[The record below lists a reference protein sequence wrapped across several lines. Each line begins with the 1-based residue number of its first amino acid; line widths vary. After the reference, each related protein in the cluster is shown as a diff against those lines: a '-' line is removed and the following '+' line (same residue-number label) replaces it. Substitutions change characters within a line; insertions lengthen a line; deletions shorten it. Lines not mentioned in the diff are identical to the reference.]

1 MKQLNT
7 ATELLAYL
15 DDFSIPFSLNEEHA
29 QVLLDYMEGSAY
41 GLHVDEKGQL
51 YWVDLEG
58 EQIEEI
64 TMDEVTFLACE
75 WNNEFILDSRQRLEE
90 KAGSSEEREIIDRI
104 KQLKKDERLLD
115 DIYEQ
120 TSLWKQVNQKATP
133 GKKNSNASCMRL
145 LPSPSTFF
153 WISMP

>member
-75 WNNEFILDSRQRLEE
+75 WNNEFILDSRQRLDE

-133 GKKNSNASCMRL
+133 AKKNSR
-145 LPSPSTFF
+145 
-153 WISMP
+153 

>member
-29 QVLLDYMEGSAY
+29 QVLLGYMEGSAY

-133 GKKNSNASCMRL
+133 AKKNSR
-145 LPSPSTFF
+145 
-153 WISMP
+153 

>member
-120 TSLWKQVNQKATP
+120 TSLWKQVNQKVTP
-133 GKKNSNASCMRL
+133 AKKNSR
-145 LPSPSTFF
+145 
-153 WISMP
+153 

>member
-120 TSLWKQVNQKATP
+120 TSLWKQVNQKATTA
-133 GKKNSNASCMRL
+133 KKNSR
-145 LPSPSTFF
+145 
-153 WISMP
+153 

>member
-15 DDFSIPFSLNEEHA
+15 DDFSIPFLLNEEHA

-90 KAGSSEEREIIDRI
+90 KAGTSEAREIIDRI
-104 KQLKKDERLLD
+104 KQLKKDEAVRR
-115 DIYEQ
+115 Y
-120 TSLWKQVNQKATP
+120 
-133 GKKNSNASCMRL
+133 M
-145 LPSPSTFF
+145 
-153 WISMP
+153 

>member
-15 DDFSIPFSLNEEHA
+15 DDFSIPFSQNEEHA

-133 GKKNSNASCMRL
+133 AKKNSR
-145 LPSPSTFF
+145 
-153 WISMP
+153 

>member
-1 MKQLNT
+1 LKQLNT

-29 QVLLDYMEGSAY
+29 QVLLGYMEGSAY
-41 GLHVDEKGQL
+41 GLYADEKGQL

-58 EQIEEI
+58 DQIEEI

-90 KAGSSEEREIIDRI
+90 KAGTSEAREIIDRI

-115 DIYEQ
+115 EIFEQ

-133 GKKNSNASCMRL
+133 AKKNSR
-145 LPSPSTFF
+145 
-153 WISMP
+153 

>member
-75 WNNEFILDSRQRLEE
+75 WNNEFILDSRQRLED

-133 GKKNSNASCMRL
+133 AKKNSR
-145 LPSPSTFF
+145 
-153 WISMP
+153 

>member
-1 MKQLNT
+1 MKQLNM

-133 GKKNSNASCMRL
+133 AKKNSR
-145 LPSPSTFF
+145 
-153 WISMP
+153 

>member
-90 KAGSSEEREIIDRI
+90 KAGSSEEREIIDRR

-133 GKKNSNASCMRL
+133 AKKNSR
-145 LPSPSTFF
+145 
-153 WISMP
+153 

>member
-133 GKKNSNASCMRL
+133 AKKNSR
-145 LPSPSTFF
+145 
-153 WISMP
+153 

>member
-133 GKKNSNASCMRL
+133 GKKNSR
-145 LPSPSTFF
+145 
-153 WISMP
+153 

>member
-120 TSLWKQVNQKATP
+120 TSLWKQVNQKDRMNY
-133 GKKNSNASCMRL
+133 GKKGMIWDELKHLEN
-145 LPSPSTFF
+145 
-153 WISMP
+153 

>member
-133 GKKNSNASCMRL
+133 AKKNSS
-145 LPSPSTFF
+145 
-153 WISMP
+153 

>member
-120 TSLWKQVNQKATP
+120 TSLWKQVNQNATP
-133 GKKNSNASCMRL
+133 AKKNSR
-145 LPSPSTFF
+145 
-153 WISMP
+153 

>member
-15 DDFSIPFSLNEEHA
+15 DDFSIPFSLNEDHA

-133 GKKNSNASCMRL
+133 AKKNSR
-145 LPSPSTFF
+145 
-153 WISMP
+153 

>member
-120 TSLWKQVNQKATP
+120 TSLWKQKATP
-133 GKKNSNASCMRL
+133 AKKNSR
-145 LPSPSTFF
+145 
-153 WISMP
+153 

>member
-15 DDFSIPFSLNEEHA
+15 DDFSIPFSLNQEHA

-120 TSLWKQVNQKATP
+120 TSLWKQVN
-133 GKKNSNASCMRL
+133 SR
-145 LPSPSTFF
+145 
-153 WISMP
+153 

>member
-41 GLHVDEKGQL
+41 GLDVDEKGQL

-133 GKKNSNASCMRL
+133 AKKNSR
-145 LPSPSTFF
+145 
-153 WISMP
+153 

>member
-41 GLHVDEKGQL
+41 GLHVYEKGQL

-90 KAGSSEEREIIDRI
+90 KAGSSEERELIDRI

-120 TSLWKQVNQKATP
+120 TSLWKQLNQKATP
-133 GKKNSNASCMRL
+133 AKKNSR
-145 LPSPSTFF
+145 
-153 WISMP
+153 

>member
-29 QVLLDYMEGSAY
+29 QVLLGYMEGSAY
-41 GLHVDEKGQL
+41 GLYADEKGQL

-90 KAGSSEEREIIDRI
+90 KAGTSEAREIIDSI

-133 GKKNSNASCMRL
+133 AKKNSR
-145 LPSPSTFF
+145 
-153 WISMP
+153 

>member
-15 DDFSIPFSLNEEHA
+15 DDFSIPFSLNEDHA

-41 GLHVDEKGQL
+41 GLHVDDKGQL

-58 EQIEEI
+58 AQIEEI
-64 TMDEVTFLACE
+64 TMDEVTFLACD
-75 WNNEFILDSRQRLEE
+75 WNNEFILDSRKRLEE
-90 KAGSSEEREIIDRI
+90 KAGTSEAREIIDRI
-104 KQLKKDERLLD
+104 KQLKEDERLLD

-120 TSLWKQVNQKATP
+120 TSLWKQVKNQKATP
-133 GKKNSNASCMRL
+133 AKKNSR
-145 LPSPSTFF
+145 
-153 WISMP
+153 

>member
-7 ATELLAYL
+7 ATDLLAYL

-133 GKKNSNASCMRL
+133 AKKNSR
-145 LPSPSTFF
+145 
-153 WISMP
+153 

>member
-29 QVLLDYMEGSAY
+29 QVLLGYMEGSAY
-41 GLHVDEKGQL
+41 GLYADEKGQL

-58 EQIEEI
+58 DQIEEI

-90 KAGSSEEREIIDRI
+90 KAGTSEAREIIDRI

-115 DIYEQ
+115 EIFEQ

-133 GKKNSNASCMRL
+133 AKKKSR
-145 LPSPSTFF
+145 
-153 WISMP
+153 

>member
-90 KAGSSEEREIIDRI
+90 KAGSSEERD
-104 KQLKKDERLLD
+104 KTAKKKDERLLD

-133 GKKNSNASCMRL
+133 AKKNSR
-145 LPSPSTFF
+145 
-153 WISMP
+153 

>member
-90 KAGSSEEREIIDRI
+90 KAGSNEEREIIDRI

-133 GKKNSNASCMRL
+133 AKKNSR
-145 LPSPSTFF
+145 
-153 WISMP
+153 

>member
-15 DDFSIPFSLNEEHA
+15 DDFSIPFSLNEDHA

-64 TMDEVTFLACE
+64 TLDEVTFLACD

-133 GKKNSNASCMRL
+133 AKKNSR
-145 LPSPSTFF
+145 
-153 WISMP
+153 

>member
-58 EQIEEI
+58 EQIEEN
-64 TMDEVTFLACE
+64 TMDEVTLLACE

-133 GKKNSNASCMRL
+133 AKKNSR
-145 LPSPSTFF
+145 
-153 WISMP
+153 

>member
-64 TMDEVTFLACE
+64 TMDEVTFIACE

-133 GKKNSNASCMRL
+133 AKKNSR
-145 LPSPSTFF
+145 
-153 WISMP
+153 

>member
-133 GKKNSNASCMRL
+133 AKKNSRC
-145 LPSPSTFF
+145 
-153 WISMP
+153 

>member
-133 GKKNSNASCMRL
+133 AKKNFR
-145 LPSPSTFF
+145 
-153 WISMP
+153 

>member
-58 EQIEEI
+58 EQ
-64 TMDEVTFLACE
+64 DRD
-75 WNNEFILDSRQRLEE
+75 WKRKLEAA
-90 KAGSSEEREIIDRI
+90 KR
-104 KQLKKDERLLD
+104 
-115 DIYEQ
+115 
-120 TSLWKQVNQKATP
+120 
-133 GKKNSNASCMRL
+133 GKS
-145 LPSPSTFF
+145 
-153 WISMP
+153 

>member
-15 DDFSIPFSLNEEHA
+15 DDFSIPFSLNEDHA

-41 GLHVDEKGQL
+41 GLHVDDKGQL

-58 EQIEEI
+58 EQIEEM
-64 TMDEVTFLACE
+64 TMVVVTFLACDL
-75 WNNEFILDSRQRLEE
+75 NNEFILDSRKRLEE
-90 KAGSSEEREIIDRI
+90 KAGTSEAREIIDRI
-104 KQLKKDERLLD
+104 KQLKEDERLLD

-120 TSLWKQVNQKATP
+120 TSLWKQVKNQKATP
-133 GKKNSNASCMRL
+133 AKKNSR
-145 LPSPSTFF
+145 
-153 WISMP
+153 

>member
-133 GKKNSNASCMRL
+133 PKKNSR
-145 LPSPSTFF
+145 
-153 WISMP
+153 

>member
-64 TMDEVTFLACE
+64 TMDEVTVLACE

-133 GKKNSNASCMRL
+133 AKKNSR
-145 LPSPSTFF
+145 
-153 WISMP
+153 

>member
-1 MKQLNT
+1 MKKINT
-7 ATELLAYL
+7 ARELLTYL

-41 GLHVDEKGQL
+41 GLQVDEKGQL

-64 TMDEVTFLACE
+64 SMDEVTFLVCD

-90 KAGSSEEREIIDRI
+90 KAGTSETREMIDRI

-120 TSLWKQVNQKATP
+120 TSLWKQINQKAAP
-133 GKKNSNASCMRL
+133 AKKNSR
-145 LPSPSTFF
+145 
-153 WISMP
+153 

>member
-29 QVLLDYMEGSAY
+29 QVLLDDMEGSAY

-133 GKKNSNASCMRL
+133 AKKNSR
-145 LPSPSTFF
+145 
-153 WISMP
+153 

>member
-29 QVLLDYMEGSAY
+29 QVLLDYMEGRAY

-133 GKKNSNASCMRL
+133 AKKNSR
-145 LPSPSTFF
+145 
-153 WISMP
+153 

>member
-120 TSLWKQVNQKATP
+120 TSLWKRCV
-133 GKKNSNASCMRL
+133 
-145 LPSPSTFF
+145 
-153 WISMP
+153 